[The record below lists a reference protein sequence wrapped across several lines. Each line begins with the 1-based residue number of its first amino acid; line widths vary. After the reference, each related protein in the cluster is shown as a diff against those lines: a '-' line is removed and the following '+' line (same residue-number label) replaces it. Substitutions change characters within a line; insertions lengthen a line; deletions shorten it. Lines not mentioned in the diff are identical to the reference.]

1 MKAFTFKRA
10 GVLWPAGMTLLH
22 VYVVADLARNPELAG
37 LVASSRAALDGMPL
51 VHVGDD
57 WLHVTLCQIRT
68 PADQVD
74 GAERT
79 AIAREV
85 GLRLAGLEPFR
96 MSVGRPFGVATGVL
110 FEIAEGAGAL
120 DDVRRNVAAGV
131 AAACGLDT
139 VDGHTSSLH
148 MSESYARAEVDDEV
162 IARRLAPLR
171 DTYAPL
177 RVDRVEL
184 VDVTIRQEDKVVS
197 WTQVA
202 AIGLGAG

>member
-10 GVLWPAGMTLLH
+10 GVPWPAGMTLLH

-51 VHVGDD
+51 GHVGDD

-74 GAERT
+74 AAGRT

-85 GLRLAGLEPFR
+85 SLRLAGLKPFQV
-96 MSVGRPFGVATGVL
+96 SVGSPFGAPTGVL

-120 DDVRRNVAAGV
+120 DDVRRKVAAGA
-131 AAACGLDT
+131 AAACGLDA

-148 MSESYARAEVDDEV
+148 MSESYARADADDEE

-184 VDVTIRQEDKVVS
+184 VDVAIRQEDKAVG

>member
-1 MKAFTFKRA
+1 MKAFTFKYA
-10 GVLWPAGMTLLH
+10 GVPWPAGMTLLH

-51 VHVGDD
+51 GHVGDD

-68 PADQVD
+68 PADRVD
-74 GAERT
+74 DAGRT
-79 AIAREV
+79 AIAREIR
-85 GLRLAGLEPFR
+85 LRLAGLK
-96 MSVGRPFGVATGVL
+96 PFGVSMGSPFGVPTGVL
-110 FEIAEGAGAL
+110 FEIAEGAEAL
-120 DDVRRNVAAGV
+120 DDLRRKVAAGV
-131 AAACGLDT
+131 AAACGLDA

-148 MSESYARAEVDDEV
+148 MSESYARAEADDEE

-177 RVDRVEL
+177 PVDRVEL
-184 VDVTIRQEDKVVS
+184 VDVTIRQEDKAVS